1 MLSSSS
7 DTHIFLLTL
16 SLSAAWYAFHYSTIS
31 HLENSNDDNSK
42 NEMKETLSLFLSK
55 YFLILYVIM
64 QIVIIFH
71 SWSIV
76 DKMLR
81 TWKMHIIKKKRWMFL
96 PVWQSEENKNSRAPL
111 PNVI

>member
-1 MLSSSS
+1 MHRISALFLINSYNEFECYHLHQIHTFFSS
-7 DTHIFLLTL
+7 L

-81 TWKMHIIKKKRWMFL
+81 T
-96 PVWQSEENKNSRAPL
+96 
-111 PNVI
+111 